1 MEFAGYI
8 KLIFVSPRR
17 RDFQRWLN
25 TVAYNIS
32 LFKKELE
39 PVTRRLLDMFSTNW
53 AIQIH

>member
-1 MEFAGYI
+1 MVMEFAGYI

-39 PVTRRLLDMFSTNW
+39 PVTRRLLDMFSTN
-53 AIQIH
+53 